1 MTKVDIGI
9 AQTSKTVGNSLQLIG
24 RGTRISFGQQQ
35 QALLSNTNKGTKFG
49 DLVFI
54 NEIHY
59 DNAGT
64 DVEKELK

>member
-1 MTKVDIGI
+1 MGSN
-9 AQTSKTVGNSLQLIG
+9 SKYFWVP
-24 RGTRISFGQQQ
+24 
-35 QALLSNTNKGTKFG
+35 NKGQNF

-64 DVEKELK
+64 DVEKALKLLVMLS